1 MKRIHAMHPYRI
13 LLWLRDRRNLVWTT
27 PAASSVI
34 AIVMA
39 FSAAAANVWMT
50 PETLPNIPAETLG
63 SLLGVLATSML
74 TVTTF
79 SLAVMVSAF
88 AAAASGT
95 TPRALELVMG
105 DDITRLAIAS
115 FIAAFIYSIIAKT
128 AIGLSVYGQNGRFIL
143 FLCTA
148 LVLLYLIVILILWVK
163 ALTRLG
169 RLDNTLEKIEAATQ
183 AALDAYRASAT
194 MGANVSPD
202 PMPPGHDVVVEKIG
216 YLTHID
222 MASLQ
227 ALADDAGTFIHV
239 RIRPGSLVSPGIC
252 LAICESAD
260 TELLEKIAE
269 AFVLGSERSYDQD
282 PRFGLI
288 VLSETAQRALSPAVN
303 DPGTAIQVMTIMA
316 RLLIG
321 ERKKS
326 KQNDTVK
333 FDRISVIDLDEGAM
347 VTDGFNPISRDGAG
361 MLEVGVR
368 MQKVLAIIAK
378 NCNLTIARA
387 AVMQAQVALQRA
399 GKKFEIELDTRL
411 LTETHRSLFGH
422 EDAGGNDAGDG
433 YRDDD
438 MAASRDTA

>member
-27 PAASSVI
+27 PAAASVI
-34 AIVMA
+34 AIALA
-39 FSAAAANVWMT
+39 FVAAAGNV
-50 PETLPNIPAETLG
+50 LIPAETLPNVNAETLE

-128 AIGLSVYGQNGRFIL
+128 ATGLSVYGQNGRFIL

-194 MGANVSPD
+194 MGANASPD
-202 PMPPGHDVVVEKIG
+202 PLPPGHNVVAEKVG

-222 MASLQ
+222 MESLQ
-227 ALADDAGTFIHV
+227 ELAKNAGTHIHV
-239 RIRPGSLVSPGIC
+239 LVRPGSLLSPGLR
-252 LAICESAD
+252 LAVSESAD
-260 TELLEKIAE
+260 AELLKKATE

-316 RLLIG
+316 RLLVG
-321 ERKKS
+321 DPNKPES
-326 KQNDTVK
+326 DDALK
-333 FDRISVIDLDEGAM
+333 FDRISVVELDEAAL
-347 VTDGFNPISRDGAG
+347 VSDGFDPISRDGAG
-361 MLEVGVR
+361 MLEVGIR
-368 MQKVLAIIAK
+368 MQKLLGVIAK
-378 NCNLTIARA
+378 NSNPIIVKA
-387 AVMQAQVALQRA
+387 AVTQAHVALQRA
-399 GKKFEIELDTRL
+399 TNRFEIERDTRL
-411 LTETHRSLFGH
+411 LNETHQRVFGDH
-422 EDAGGNDAGDG
+422 ECS
-433 YRDDD
+433 DD
-438 MAASRDTA
+438 MVASRD

>member
-27 PAASSVI
+27 PAAASVI
-34 AIVMA
+34 AIALA
-39 FSAAAANVWMT
+39 FVAAAGNV
-50 PETLPNIPAETLG
+50 LIPAETLPNVNAETLE

-128 AIGLSVYGQNGRFIL
+128 ATGLSVYGQNGRFIL

-194 MGANVSPD
+194 MGANASPD
-202 PMPPGHDVVVEKIG
+202 PLPPGHNVVAEKVG

-222 MASLQ
+222 MESLQ
-227 ALADDAGTFIHV
+227 ELAKNAGTHIHV
-239 RIRPGSLVSPGIC
+239 LVRPGSLLSPGLR
-252 LAICESAD
+252 LAVSESAD
-260 TELLEKIAE
+260 ADLLKNVAE

-288 VLSETAQRALSPAVN
+288 VLSETAQRALSLAVN

-316 RLLIG
+316 RLLVG
-321 ERKKS
+321 EP
-326 KQNDTVK
+326 KQSNGDNDSLK
-333 FDRISVIDLDEGAM
+333 FDRVSVVALDEAAL
-347 VTDGFNPISRDGAG
+347 VSDGFDPISRDGAG
-361 MLEVGVR
+361 MLEVGIR
-368 MQKVLAIIAK
+368 MQKLLSVVAK
-378 NCNLTIARA
+378 NTHPVISA
-387 AVMQAQVALQRA
+387 AAITQAKVAVQRA
-399 GKKFEIELDTRL
+399 KKKFDISRDLHL
-411 LTETHRSLFGH
+411 LNEVHHTLFG
-422 EDAGGNDAGDG
+422 DDDDRGDG
-433 YRDDD
+433 VP
-438 MAASRDTA
+438 ASREAS

>member
-27 PAASSVI
+27 PAAASVI
-34 AIVMA
+34 AVAMA
-39 FSAAAANVWMT
+39 FGAAAGNVWLP
-50 PETLPNIPAETLG
+50 PEMLPDITAETLE

-88 AAAASGT
+88 AAASTGT

-128 AIGLSVYGQNGRFIL
+128 AIGLSYYGQNGRFIL
-143 FLCTA
+143 FLCTV
-148 LVLLYLIVILILWVK
+148 LVLAYLIVTLILWVK

-169 RLDNTLEKIEAATQ
+169 RLDNTLEKIEGATKK
-183 AALDAYRASAT
+183 ALDALRASAT
-194 MGANVSPD
+194 MGANDSPD
-202 PMPPGHDVVVEKIG
+202 PLPPGNEVIARQVG

-222 MASLQ
+222 MTSLQ
-227 ALADDAGTFIHV
+227 ELAEEAGTYIHV

-252 LAICESAD
+252 LAVSESAD
-260 TELLEKIAE
+260 ATLLAKIAQ

-303 DPGTAIQVMTIMA
+303 DPGTAIQVMTIMT
-316 RLLIG
+316 RLLVG
-321 ERKKS
+321 DLEMSDR
-326 KQNDTVK
+326 DTSQT
-333 FDRISVIDLDEGAM
+333 FDRISMIELDQAALIS
-347 VTDGFNPISRDGAG
+347 DGFDPISRDGAG
-361 MLEVGVR
+361 MLEVAVR
-368 MQKVLAIIAK
+368 MQKLLHIIAN
-378 NCNLTIARA
+378 NCNPVIAKA
-387 AVMQAQVALQRA
+387 AISQAHVALQRA
-399 GKKFEIELDTRL
+399 TKRLEIERDVRL
-411 LTETHRSLFGH
+411 LTEAHRSLFGDDEI
-422 EDAGGNDAGDG
+422 EDHL
-433 YRDDD
+433 
-438 MAASRDTA
+438 AASRDSQ

>member
-1 MKRIHAMHPYRI
+1 MKRMRAMHPYRL

-27 PAASSVI
+27 PAAASVI

-39 FSAAAANVWMT
+39 FGAAAGNVWLP
-50 PETLPNIPAETLG
+50 PEFLPNIKAETLE

-115 FIAAFIYSIIAKT
+115 FIAAFIYSIIART

-169 RLDNTLEKIEAATQ
+169 RLDNTLEKIEAATK
-183 AALDAYRASAT
+183 AALDAYRESAT
-194 MGANVSPD
+194 MGAHSSPD
-202 PMPPGHDVVVEKIG
+202 PLPPGHDVVAETVG
-216 YLTHID
+216 YLTHVD
-222 MASLQ
+222 MQSLQ
-227 ALADDAGTFIHV
+227 ELAEEAGTRIHV
-239 RIRPGSLVSPGIC
+239 RIRPGSLVSPGTC
-252 LAICESAD
+252 LALSESAD
-260 TELLEKIAE
+260 AELRKKTAE

-303 DPGTAIQVMTIMA
+303 DPGTAIQVMTIMT

-321 ERKKS
+321 EP
-326 KQNDTVK
+326 KQSEQVDALK
-333 FDRISVIDLDEGAM
+333 FDRISLIALDEAAL
-347 VTDGFNPISRDGAG
+347 VSDGFDPISRDGAG

-368 MQKVLAIIAK
+368 MQKVLSIIAK
-378 NCNLTIARA
+378 NCNMTIARA
-387 AVMQAQVALQRA
+387 AVTQAQVALQRA
-399 GKKFEIELDTRL
+399 EARFEIERDTRL
-411 LTETHRSLFGH
+411 LTETHRGLFGDQNTGANH
-422 EDAGGNDAGDG
+422 ADDEH
-433 YRDDD
+433 RDDIV
-438 MAASRDTA
+438 ASRDTA